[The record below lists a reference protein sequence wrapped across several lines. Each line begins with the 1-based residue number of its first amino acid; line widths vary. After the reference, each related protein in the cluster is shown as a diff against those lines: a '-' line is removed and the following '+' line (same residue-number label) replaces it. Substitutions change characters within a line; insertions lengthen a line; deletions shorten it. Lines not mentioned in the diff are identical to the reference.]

1 MRTKIDALKETKPGK
16 AFGILKSMGAQ
27 PGVCDEDTTF
37 TLPSHQTEG
46 LTNKQS
52 AEYFASISS
61 EYKPLD
67 IDTLPAR
74 VKLSLSTKSH
84 PPVISE
90 LECYE
95 KIVAAKKPQSGV
107 PGDLPS
113 RIIKEFSVEL
123 AASLQSLLNNIGC

>member
-1 MRTKIDALKETKPGK
+1 MKKKIEALKETQPGK

-27 PGVCDEDTTF
+27 PGDCSDDITF
-37 TLPSHQTEG
+37 TLPSHQTDG

-52 AEYFASISS
+52 ANRIADYFVAISREYQPLSID
-61 EYKPLD
+61 K
-67 IDTLPAR
+67 LPAR
-74 VKLSLSTKSH
+74 VKLRLRTKSS

-90 LECYE
+90 FDCYK

-113 RIIKEFSVEL
+113 IIVK
-123 AASLQSLLNNIGC
+123 LNCQNQ